1 VPTKTDRLLEFG
13 KWTLRCQ
20 VPEGVGPA
28 PILLLIHG
36 WTGNEN
42 VMWIFTSRLSARY
55 LILSPRGLY
64 PAPEGGYGWEPRS
77 QPGGPKVEDFRPA
90 VDNLLCLL
98 DDLSAGDQSS
108 PLSPVRPDFSK
119 LNILGFSQGA
129 ALAYTLALLH
139 PDRVQRLAGLAG
151 FLPVDAAN
159 LVSSRPLVDK
169 PIFVAHGRQD
179 ERVPVAR
186 ARAAVSLLE
195 EAGANVS
202 YCEEE
207 VGHKLA
213 ASCFNRLEQFFAL

>member
-1 VPTKTDRLLEFG
+1 VPIKTDGLLEFG

-20 VPEGVGPA
+20 VPEGEGPA
-28 PILLLIHG
+28 PVLLLIHG

-42 VMWIFTSRLSARY
+42 VMWIFTSRLSPRY
-55 LILSPRGLY
+55 LILSPRGLF
-64 PAPEGGYGWEPRS
+64 PAPEGGYGWEPHS
-77 QPGGPKVEDFRPA
+77 QPGELKVDDFRPA
-90 VDNLLCLL
+90 VDDLLCLL
-98 DDLSAGDQSS
+98 DDISAGDQSS
-108 PLSPVRPDFSK
+108 LFNIARPDFSK

-139 PDRVQRLAGLAG
+139 PERIQRLAGLAG

-159 LVSSRPLVDK
+159 LVGSRPLLDK
-169 PIFVAHGRQD
+169 PVFVAHGHLD
-179 ERVPVAR
+179 KRVPVER

-207 VGHKLA
+207 IGHKLA
-213 ASCFNRLEQFFAL
+213 VSCFNNLEQFFAL